1 MIEPDFPAKLEFSRS
16 WRFVSVAASV
26 ALLAAFLVGA
36 VFQVAHLA

>member
-1 MIEPDFPAKLEFSRS
+1 MIEPDFPAKLVFSRA

-36 VFQVAHLA
+36 AFEVAHLA